1 MRPRREVLTGGKV
14 LTAQQLAQQRTE
26 GHNPRNIARDFTF
39 RRDLRSA
46 TSTDGRSGRLHGL
59 LHRCGRPT
67 GVSGTSRRQRCPSP
81 EARRP
86 VANTRQSSHPSPA
99 QHPNIPFRF
108 RPGVSDRRPCRHLTR
123 QLRPP
128 PSSPSN
134 ARSCPSSSTD
144 SSRPP
149 FASSAPV
156 LSLVRLVSSPL
167 LPHRSCPFPLLPT
180 LPSPP
185 FALVHHPSPSPN
197 LLLRVTPAQNRRPG
211 ISATVP
217 TPASATALPRPAW
230 SLPCGLARDRDI
242 LLEKWMILRE
252 AVGDR
257 DADLGSSRCE
267 CAVSRQTLCLGWT
280 TASQPTCSSF
290 APRCCAEM
298 CWWVPLCKYF
308 SYNVETKQCWWSRTL
323 PTRDSTPSLL
333 HRQPRAR
340 HASPAPSLRR
350 LCLLTRSSRPRRP
363 RRTATTARRAGGS
376 TRARRSA
383 RRAGRRLRLR
393 CL

>member
-1 MRPRREVLTGGKV
+1 M
-14 LTAQQLAQQRTE
+14 
-26 GHNPRNIARDFTF
+26 FTF
-39 RRDLRSA
+39 RRDLRSRPLRRTGDLA
-46 TSTDGRSGRLHGL
+46 ASTGYSIAAAVPQCCAAPRAPPTLHE
-59 LHRCGRPT
+59 
-67 GVSGTSRRQRCPSP
+67 SRGPSP
-81 EARRP
+81 RRSH
-86 VANTRQSSHPSPA
+86 TLHSSHPSPA
-99 QHPNIPFRF
+99 QHPNIPFQI
-108 RPGVSDRRPCRHLTR
+108 RPGVSDRRSCRHLTR
-123 QLRPP
+123 RPRP
-128 PSSPSN
+128 RPSSPSN

-257 DADLGSSRCE
+257 DADLRSSRCE

-383 RRAGRRLRLR
+383 RRAGRRPRPR